1 MATANPTEGLRGA
14 GTIIKKAS
22 GWLIGMGVVFILLG
36 ILAII
41 EPGVAGLAVTI
52 LVGWLLIFGGA
63 AHLVA
68 VFSGGGAGR
77 VIWQVLIGIVYIV
90 GGFYFL
96 THPLLGLGT
105 LTLLLGV
112 IILTEA
118 VFEVIAY
125 FSTRGEG
132 GSGWLLVNALIT
144 LLLGGP
150 DLVPLAIEFGMG
162 DRDTGRREP
171 SDDRNFAADVWS
183 GSAETGEPRGGLANA
198 LTTAVLSAATVS
210 MTIGP
215 EISLV
220 RFARLSCGFTCG

>member
-1 MATANPTEGLRGA
+1 MATANPTEGLRGT

-52 LVGWLLIFGGA
+52 LVGWLLIFGGV

-68 VFSGGGAGR
+68 AFSGGGAGH
-77 VIWQVLIGIVYIV
+77 VVWQVLIGIVYIV

-118 VFEVIAY
+118 VFELIAY
-125 FSTRGEG
+125 FRTRHEG

-144 LLLGGP
+144 LLLGGLIWSQWP
-150 DLVPLAIEFGMG
+150 WSSVWAIGTLVGVNLLM
-162 DRDTGRREP
+162 TGISRLM
-171 SDDRNFAADVWS
+171 F
-183 GSAETGEPRGGLANA
+183 GLAARKLVNR
-198 LTTAVLSAATVS
+198 VAA
-210 MTIGP
+210 
-215 EISLV
+215 
-220 RFARLSCGFTCG
+220 

>member
-1 MATANPTEGLRGA
+1 MATASPTEGLRGT
-14 GTIIKKAS
+14 GTIIKKVS
-22 GWLIGMGVVFILLG
+22 SWLLGMGVVFILLG
-36 ILAII
+36 MLAII

-52 LVGWLLIFGGA
+52 LVGWLLIFGGL

-68 VFSGGGAGR
+68 AFSGGGAGR

-125 FSTRGEG
+125 FTTRGEG
-132 GSGWLLVNALIT
+132 GSSWLMVNALIT
-144 LLLGGP
+144 LLLGGLIWLHWP
-150 DLVPLAIEFGMG
+150 SSSVWAIGTLVGVNLLM
-162 DRDTGRREP
+162 TGISRLMI
-171 SDDRNFAADVWS
+171 
-183 GSAETGEPRGGLANA
+183 GLAARKVVNR
-198 LTTAVLSAATVS
+198 VAA
-210 MTIGP
+210 
-215 EISLV
+215 
-220 RFARLSCGFTCG
+220 